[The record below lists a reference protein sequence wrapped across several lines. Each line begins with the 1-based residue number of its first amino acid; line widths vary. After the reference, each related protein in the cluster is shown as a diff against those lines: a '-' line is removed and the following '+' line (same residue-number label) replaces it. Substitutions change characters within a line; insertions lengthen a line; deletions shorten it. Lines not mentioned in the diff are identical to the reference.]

1 MSVLNPPRSFASG
14 AQLSIPISSLPLNAG
29 GQPSVRPTL
38 SETGIVPSQ
47 EQTSNIETSTVFVP
61 PTHTNVVN
69 PPSSSGQPLGAQPVT
84 IQSSSGYGYQI
95 PIGNHP
101 SNPTGMPYTRI
112 PYPSNTFTP
121 WGQPN

>member
-1 MSVLNPPRSFASG
+1 MLYDLGV
-14 AQLSIPISSLPLNAG
+14 
-29 GQPSVRPTL
+29 
-38 SETGIVPSQ
+38 VPSQ

-69 PPSSSGQPLGAQPVT
+69 PPSSSGQPLGVQLVT

-95 PIGNHP
+95 PVGNHP
-101 SNPTGMPYTRI
+101 SNPTRMPYVGI